1 MSGAGD
7 NRNLPRP
14 VWLAGLAW
22 GLFAASRLS
31 VAVAAGGP
39 EGATVLWVW
48 APWWLVILVGLAAKG
63 LTFTLWRWQVVWL
76 RGRGLDQEQA
86 RQTAAECWWPSL
98 AILLLPLLE
107 LCFPLYSYSLAPLA
121 LCREAWPLAVVACL
135 GAVVLHTYHA
145 APRREAPAR
154 PRRWLGW
161 AVFLGAL
168 VVFALMGFRLSQ
180 VSAQVGRFMGGDEPQ
195 YLFNAHTLAVDHD
208 LDLVDD
214 ILLRES
220 RYFLPPYRMIGGHGR
235 WSSTRAIISKH
246 RPGLPLL
253 LSPFYAWGM
262 LLGVGVRKL
271 CVVAVWLLGAWMAL
285 EVFRLG
291 REQTGSQAA
300 GLLGAAAAA
309 MTLPGLHYANL
320 LFSEM
325 GAAAFAVAGFAM
337 IRRLRPGQVGRALL
351 AGVVVGYLA
360 WFQERFILLSVL
372 LGLYFLYRGLW
383 RDWRSLAAFL
393 LPCVISAGIM
403 MYYFQM
409 QYGIPLPTV
418 KVHARGSYL
427 NPRGLWEG
435 LSGIFVDAAEGLW
448 PYGALWIASLAGLGW
463 LVRRRPSDG
472 VWTAVMALATYLT
485 AGLYTDWFGGINPPS
500 RYLVAAVPFLA
511 LGLAAGW
518 RWGAFRFRLAVLVL
532 GVASLLSAVKVFLYP
547 SAVYGHRVV
556 LDADFQFPLLSDLLP
571 TYLLSL
577 HSHATNFALGAVWM
591 AAALLLVAALLA
603 GPRRPSPRG
612 TLAGLLAAMLLC
624 SGFAVAADGLSGRRL
639 APTQPSQT
647 LSLWRRLAALP
658 AGGARW
664 LAVGDRKG
672 LDRALA
678 MPLPPVR
685 YRHPPAKPISDHLP
699 AVQVP
704 PGGVAKLV
712 VWGQY
717 LDLPAG
723 RYRLVARLS
732 SPYHGPD
739 TVAWLDV
746 SADTGRRVLVKRE
759 VSGAELGRPLV
770 LEFALSAP
778 AARVECRVGTTGR
791 RPFAVKDMFLL
802 RLPPAASGSAGRGER
817 GAEKG

>member
-1 MSGAGD
+1 MSGEGQSRGAP
-7 NRNLPRP
+7 LP
-14 VWLAGLAW
+14 VWLSGLAW
-22 GLFAASRLS
+22 GLFVASRLS

-39 EGATVLWVW
+39 EGAAVLWVW
-48 APWWLVILVGLAAKG
+48 APWWLLVLAGLAAKSTTLG
-63 LTFTLWRWQVVWL
+63 LWRVQVLWL
-76 RGRGLDQEQA
+76 RGRGMAADQA
-86 RQTAAECWWPSL
+86 RAAAATAWWPSL

-107 LCFPLYSYSLAPLA
+107 FCFPLYSYSLAPLA
-121 LCREAWPLAVVACL
+121 LCREGWPLAVVACL
-135 GAVVLHTYHA
+135 GAVVLHTWAA
-145 APRREAPAR
+145 APRKEAAAGR
-154 PRRWLGW
+154 PRRWVGW
-161 AVFLGAL
+161 AVFGGAL
-168 VVFALMGFRLSQ
+168 LVFALMGFRLSQ

-291 REQTGSQAA
+291 RQQTGSQAA

-337 IRRLRPGQVGRALL
+337 IHRLRPGQVGRALL

-383 RDWRSLAAFL
+383 RDWRSLLAFM
-393 LPCVISAGIM
+393 LPCIISAGIM

-463 LVRRRPSDG
+463 LVRRRPADG

-518 RWGAFRFRLAVLVL
+518 RWGALRFRLAVLVL
-532 GVASLLSAVKVFLYP
+532 GTASLLSAAKVFIYP

-556 LDADFQFPLLSDLLP
+556 LDTDFQFPLLSDLLP
-571 TYLLSL
+571 TYLLPL
-577 HSHATNFALGAVWM
+577 HSHTTNFALGAVWM
-591 AAALLLVAALLA
+591 AAALLLVTALLL

-612 TLAGLLAAMLLC
+612 TLAGLVAAMLLC
-624 SGFAVAADGLSGRRL
+624 AGFAVAADGISGRGL
-639 APTQPSQT
+639 AATVPSQT
-647 LSLWRRLAALP
+647 LSLWRRLASLP
-658 AGGARW
+658 AGGGRW
-664 LAVGDRKG
+664 LVVGTEKTLG
-672 LDRALA
+672 RALA
-678 MPLPPVR
+678 MDLSPAR
-685 YRHPPAKPISDHLP
+685 YRHPPAKPISDHERG
-699 AVQVP
+699 VQVP
-704 PGGVAKLV
+704 AGGPAKLV

-717 LDLPAG
+717 LNLPAG
-723 RYRLVARLS
+723 RYRLVVRLA
-732 SPYHGPD
+732 SPYRGAEPL
-739 TVAWLDV
+739 AWLDV
-746 SADTGRRVLVKRE
+746 SADTGRRVLVQRR
-759 VSGAELGRPLV
+759 VNGAELRKPLV
-770 LEFALSAP
+770 LEFDLPAP
-778 AARVECRVGTTGR
+778 ARRVECRVGTTGR
-791 RPFAVKDMFLL
+791 VPFMVEDM
-802 RLPPAASGSAGRGER
+802 RLERLEPVLAGRTSE
-817 GAEKG
+817 